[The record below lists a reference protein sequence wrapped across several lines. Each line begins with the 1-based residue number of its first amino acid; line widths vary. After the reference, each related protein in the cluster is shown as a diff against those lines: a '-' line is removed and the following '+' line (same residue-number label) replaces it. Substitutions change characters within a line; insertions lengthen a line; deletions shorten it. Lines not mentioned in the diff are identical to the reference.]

1 VKDATIMTKLEELD
15 ERKNTIGILQNKC
28 DSIYEEFIDGVPSCI
43 HDYIFDYLFNDILW
57 VKHEIKKVLDEEE
70 ACKNE
75 VTMTPCDNGFVV
87 NKTWSQS
94 GNCSSIILTKQ
105 EIIELY
111 EQTKCTEQ
119 NYH

>member
-1 VKDATIMTKLEELD
+1 MNKLEEL
-15 ERKNTIGILQNKC
+15 EEIKNTISILQRKS
-28 DSIYEEFIDGVPSCI
+28 DTIYEKFIDDVPESI
-43 HDYIFDYLFNDILW
+43 HDYVFDYLFNDILW
-57 VKHEIKKVLDEEE
+57 VKHEIKKALNEEE

-75 VTMTPCDNGFVV
+75 VTMNPCDNGFVV

-94 GNCSSIILTKQ
+94 GNCSSLILTKE